1 MARLQ
6 AQRTDASGLALPL
19 ALVYCGLV
27 AYASLYP
34 FVGWQ
39 SQGVMPWAFA
49 LAPLPRY
56 WTGFD
61 VAINV
66 LGYMP
71 LGALASIIWQSSA
84 LASRSRSVWFAA
96 VFACALS
103 FLMEALQTYLA
114 PRVASNVDWGLN
126 TLGGFLGGML
136 AWMADSVGLLRSWS
150 RFRERRFASG
160 SGFAL
165 GLLLLW
171 PLALLYPTPVPLG
184 LGSGLGK
191 WLELGTQVLPYRV
204 ESAIILMGLLVPL
217 LISYAV
223 TPKLLHRAITLA
235 LMVIAALGVT
245 TLSNGLSFGPAHATV
260 WLHEKTFWG
269 LWVGAGVGVLL
280 LPSAPRLCWVMAFLL
295 LVPQLFILGIMA
307 SDPYFTQKLSIWER
321 GQFIRFY
328 GATQWLG
335 LLWPYAALALI
346 ISNITWPSKTHS
358 NRFNKN

>member
-6 AQRTDASGLALPL
+6 VTRSQASGLALPL

-34 FVGWQ
+34 FVGWH

-61 VAINV
+61 VVINV

-71 LGALASIIWQSSA
+71 LGALAAIVWQGSA
-84 LASRSRSVWFAA
+84 LANRSRSVWFAA
-96 VFACALS
+96 IFACALS
-103 FLMEALQTYLA
+103 FAMEALQTYLA
-114 PRVASNVDWGLN
+114 PRVASNADWALN
-126 TLGGFLGGML
+126 TIGGFLGGML
-136 AWMADSVGLLRSWS
+136 AWLADSMGLLRSWS

-191 WLELGTQVLPYRV
+191 WLELGMQVLPYRI

-217 LISYAV
+217 LMSYAV
-223 TPKLLHRAITLA
+223 TPKLLHRALSLV

-245 TLSNGLSFGPAHATV
+245 TLSNGLSFGPEHATG
-260 WLHEKTFWG
+260 WLHEQTLWG
-269 LWVGAGVGVLL
+269 LWIGAVVGLLL
-280 LPSAPRLCWVMAFLL
+280 LPSAPRLCWVLAFLL
-295 LVPQLFILGIMA
+295 LVPQLFILGILA
-307 SDPYFTQKLSIWER
+307 PDPYFTQTTSIWER

-335 LLWPYAALALI
+335 RLWPYAALALI
-346 ISNITWPSKTHS
+346 IYNVTSPRNTQNS
-358 NRFNKN
+358 RFAA

>member
-6 AQRTDASGLALPL
+6 ATRTDASGLALPL

-56 WTGFD
+56 WSGFD
-61 VAINV
+61 VVINV

-71 LGALASIIWQSSA
+71 LGALAAIVWQGSA
-84 LASRSRSVWFAA
+84 HANRGRSVWFAA

-103 FLMEALQTYLA
+103 FAMEALQTYLA
-114 PRVASNVDWGLN
+114 PRVASNVDWALN

-136 AWMADSVGLLRSWS
+136 AWLADSVGLLRSWS
-150 RFRERRFASG
+150 RFRERRFSSG

-184 LGSGLGK
+184 LGSGLGQ
-191 WLELGTQVLPYRV
+191 WLELDTQVLSDRA
-204 ESAIILMGLLVPL
+204 ESAIISLGLVVPL
-217 LISYAV
+217 LMSYAV
-223 TPKLLHRAITLA
+223 TPKLLHRVLSLA

-245 TLSNGLSFGPAHATV
+245 TLSNGLSFGPEHATV
-260 WLHEKTFWG
+260 WLHEQTLWG

-280 LPSAPRLCWVMAFLL
+280 LPSAPRLCWALAFLL
-295 LVPQLFILGIMA
+295 LVPQLLMLGIMA
-307 SDPYFTQKLSIWER
+307 PDPYFTQTLSIWER

-335 LLWPYAALALI
+335 RLWPYAALALI
-346 ISNITWPSKTHS
+346 ISNVTWPRNAQNS
-358 NRFNKN
+358 RFNKN